1 MSSNN
6 RTLEIDMSSLLSEV
20 SKVVNTHV
28 RKAVMG
34 FNVSNIQEDIEKC
47 SNKIQHL
54 EMELAYLTKQ
64 EGVGRTRL
72 QETTYRINISLL
84 EQEIISNRKK
94 LQSMQEEQKQLHNF
108 QLEYDMQS
116 VNDTPTDNIV
126 LNIQELPVRV
136 PNTDN
141 VLDPLEVPDEND
153 QLVRKANEIM
163 SAIHATA
170 CPSLVEP
177 DVVGDDDIYE
187 IMPEGDEEEE
197 EEEEEGVFEIEVDG
211 ISYYTT
217 GEENG
222 SLYSIDVNGDPD
234 VYVGRLQHGK
244 AVLGSE

>member
-6 RTLEIDMSSLLSEV
+6 RTLAIDMSSLLSDV

-28 RKAVMG
+28 RKAVMD
-34 FNVSNIQEDIEKC
+34 FSVSNLQEDIERC
-47 SNKIQHL
+47 TEKIQLL
-54 EMELAYLTKQ
+54 EMELACVTK
-64 EGVGRTRL
+64 EASVGRTRL
-72 QETTYRINISLL
+72 QETTYRISISLL
-84 EQEIISNRKK
+84 EQEIISNRNK
-94 LQSMQEEQKQLHNF
+94 LQSMQEELTKIRLNVPDIQ
-108 QLEYDMQS
+108 DTC
-116 VNDTPTDNIV
+116 DTPTDNIV

-136 PNTDN
+136 PDTDN
-141 VLDPLEVPDEND
+141 IHDSLEVSDEND

-170 CPSLVEP
+170 CPSLVEY
-177 DVVGDDDIYE
+177 DVVGDDDICE
-187 IMPEGDEEEE
+187 IMPEEDE

-234 VYVGRLQHGK
+234 VYVGRLQDGK